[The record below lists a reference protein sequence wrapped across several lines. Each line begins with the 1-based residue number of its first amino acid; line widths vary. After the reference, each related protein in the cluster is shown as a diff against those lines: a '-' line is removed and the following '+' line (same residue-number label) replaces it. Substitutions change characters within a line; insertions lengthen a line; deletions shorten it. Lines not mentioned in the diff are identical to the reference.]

1 MIIKFYELSK
11 KKQLNCNFFLLYGNN
26 RGLIEETINND
37 LRPTFTNNLYNYD
50 ESDIL
55 KNPDNFKEDI
65 LSKSFFEDEKLII
78 ISRASDKIY
87 KIITE
92 IIERKITGITIIIKS
107 SILEKK
113 SKIRNYFEK
122 NRDTICIPFYEDNLE
137 TLSQIAQKIFSKN
150 KIAISRENINL
161 IVQRSKGDRI
171 NLNNELNKII
181 LFSKDKKTISSE
193 QILNLTNLAENYSIT
208 ELVDCSLNKNRK
220 KIVTILNENNFTQDD
235 GILILR
241 IFLSKLKRLLKIQYD
256 MKDINNID
264 NAILYFKPPIF
275 WKEKEIVKQQIKT
288 WSYEQIESLIV
299 KTNNI
304 ELQAKKNPL
313 ISINIITNFIL
324 EQVLATNN

>member
-1 MIIKFYELSK
+1 MNLVK

-150 KIAISRENINL
+150 KIAISE
-161 IVQRSKGDRI
+161 K
-171 NLNNELNKII
+171 
-181 LFSKDKKTISSE
+181 
-193 QILNLTNLAENYSIT
+193 
-208 ELVDCSLNKNRK
+208 
-220 KIVTILNENNFTQDD
+220 
-235 GILILR
+235 ILI
-241 IFLSKLKRLLKIQYD
+241 
-256 MKDINNID
+256 
-264 NAILYFKPPIF
+264 
-275 WKEKEIVKQQIKT
+275 
-288 WSYEQIESLIV
+288 
-299 KTNNI
+299 
-304 ELQAKKNPL
+304 
-313 ISINIITNFIL
+313 
-324 EQVLATNN
+324 

>member
-1 MIIKFYELSK
+1 M
-11 KKQLNCNFFLLYGNN
+11 
-26 RGLIEETINND
+26 
-37 LRPTFTNNLYNYD
+37 
-50 ESDIL
+50 
-55 KNPDNFKEDI
+55 
-65 LSKSFFEDEKLII
+65 
-78 ISRASDKIY
+78 
-87 KIITE
+87 
-92 IIERKITGITIIIKS
+92 
-107 SILEKK
+107 
-113 SKIRNYFEK
+113 
-122 NRDTICIPFYEDNLE
+122 
-137 TLSQIAQKIFSKN
+137 
-150 KIAISRENINL
+150 
-161 IVQRSKGDRI
+161 
-171 NLNNELNKII
+171 
-181 LFSKDKKTISSE
+181 
-193 QILNLTNLAENYSIT
+193 
-208 ELVDCSLNKNRK
+208 VDCSLNKNRK